1 MAKFMP
7 GKHLT
12 RFSLDDT
19 ISRRAWTN
27 YLSSLDFEH
36 VYFLK
41 SDMQAL
47 RKQETELDDLLIEG
61 DLAFAYKAFRIFK
74 ERVADRCAYVERLL
88 QKGFDFTKNET
99 YRLRR
104 RDMPWPEDR
113 ARWDEVWR
121 KKIKNEYLHQ
131 IIARELADTESRR
144 TNAVSRPQQP
154 DDETRPAPVPLS
166 PEEFVLKRYK
176 QMLTVL
182 QDSDANWV
190 LQKYLT
196 AFAHAYDPHSGYM
209 TSSAME
215 DFNIEMGL
223 SLVGI
228 GAMLRAEDGAARI
241 VQLVA
246 GGPADRDTSENRLRP
261 GDKIIAVGQAD
272 EEPVDILHWPLYKVV
287 RRIRGKK
294 GTRVLLTVIPASDP
308 SGSSTKIVDLVRDKV
323 KLEAQAVSWSTRTAV
338 GSDGVERKLG
348 SIRLPTFYANLH
360 SRSMDDPG
368 FRSSAHDV
376 AKAIGELRKE
386 RVDGILVDLRN
397 NGGGSLLE
405 AVKMAGLFIR
415 SGPTVMV
422 KERQDLRVIPDIN
435 PTVAYRGPLVVL
447 VNRLSASASEIVAG
461 AMQDYGRA
469 VIVGDSRTHGKG
481 TVQSILRLGLD
492 RKLGSVKVT
501 TASYYRISGSSTQ
514 LRGVTP
520 DIVISSPYDFMDMGE
535 DHLPNPIEWSM
546 VQRTRYSPVSDLAA
560 VIEALRK
567 ESDARRASD
576 PRHAAYNE
584 LLQRIEVLNESR
596 EVPLNLASRRAMA
609 LAEKELADLH
619 KEISLGS
626 VVDSDR
632 EDGQENVDIVLDE
645 ALKVLAALT
654 QFEEATLQPAIES
667 ATHDK
672 KSWPELIEQMLR
684 NL

>member
-7 GKHLT
+7 GRHLT
-12 RFSLDDT
+12 HSSLDDT

-36 VYFLK
+36 VYFLE
-41 SDMQAL
+41 SDIQTL
-47 RKQETELDDLLIEG
+47 RKDETELDDLLIKG
-61 DLAFAYKAFRIFK
+61 DLAFAYETFRIFK
-74 ERVADRCAYVERLL
+74 RRVADRCAYVERLL
-88 QKGFDFTKNET
+88 QRGFDFTKNET
-99 YRLRR
+99 YKLRR
-104 RDMPWPEDR
+104 RDMPWPENR
-113 ARWDEVWR
+113 AAWDEVWR

-131 IIARELADTESRR
+131 VIGRELAETESRR
-144 TNAVSRPQQP
+144 TNAVSRAQQP
-154 DDETRPAPVPLS
+154 DDEAGPPQAPLS
-166 PEEFVLKRYK
+166 PEEFVFKRYK

-182 QDSDANWV
+182 QDSDADWV

-209 TSSAME
+209 TLSAME
-215 DFNIEMGL
+215 NFDIEMGL

-241 VQLVA
+241 VHLVA
-246 GGPADRDTSENRLRP
+246 GGPADRDRSENRLRP
-261 GDKIIAVGQAD
+261 GDKIIAVGQPGK
-272 EEPVDILHWPLYKVV
+272 EPVDILHRPLYRVV
-287 RRIRGKK
+287 RLIRGKK

-308 SGSSTKIVDLVRDKV
+308 SGSSTKIVDLVRDEV
-323 KLEAQAVSWSTRTAV
+323 KLEAQAVSWSTHTAKD
-338 GSDGVERKLG
+338 SAGVERKLG
-348 SIRLPTFYANLH
+348 SIRLPTFYLNLR
-360 SRSMDDPG
+360 SRSVDDPD
-368 FRSSAHDV
+368 FRSSSHDV
-376 AKAIGELRKE
+376 AKAIVELRKE
-386 RVDGILVDLRN
+386 RVDGILIDLRN

-405 AVKMAGLFIR
+405 AVQMAGLFIR

-422 KERQDLRVIPDIN
+422 RERQDLRVIPDSN
-435 PTVAYRGPLVVL
+435 PTVAYGGPLVVL

-560 VIEALRK
+560 AIEALRQ
-567 ESDARRASD
+567 ESDVRRAAD
-576 PRHAAYNE
+576 PRYAAYSE
-584 LLQRIEVLNESR
+584 LLRRIEVLNESR
-596 EVPLNLASRRAMA
+596 QVPLNLERRRAMA
-609 LAEKELADLH
+609 VAEKELADLQ
-619 KEISLGS
+619 KKLSPRS

-632 EDGQENVDIVLDE
+632 EDENVDVVLDE

-667 ATHDK
+667 ATNDK